1 MPLYIKELI
10 IRAIY
15 SELFKIY
22 SIFKEESFIKG
33 LNRSLSNLYK
43 L

>member
-10 IRAIY
+10 IYVIY
-15 SELFKIY
+15 LELFKIY
-22 SIFKEESFIKG
+22 LIFKEEPFIKG
-33 LNRSLSNLYK
+33 LNYSLSNLYK